1 MKSNKD
7 NIKALAEHLIKL
19 EFQVRKN
26 DRDKNP
32 AAKNTAQTENN
43 QNKSESEQKRS

>member
-1 MKSNKD
+1 MTSNKD

-26 DRDKNP
+26 DSNKNP
-32 AAKNTAQTENN
+32 ADKNTAQTGNN
-43 QNKSESEQKRS
+43 QNESEPEQKRS